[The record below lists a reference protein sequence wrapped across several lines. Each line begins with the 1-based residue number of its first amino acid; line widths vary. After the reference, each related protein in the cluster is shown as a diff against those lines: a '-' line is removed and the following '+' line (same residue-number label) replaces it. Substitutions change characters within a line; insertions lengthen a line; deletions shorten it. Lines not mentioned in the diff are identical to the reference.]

1 MNIKPEF
8 RTSPQWKKF
17 KKAIGHP
24 AAMEFFVNIG
34 CELEG
39 TTRASKQDNGFI
51 DTKDPEDFLY
61 LCGAED
67 YGIEGE
73 ALIEAFLSSGLMV
86 VEEDRFRLISWEEQ
100 NVGLFN
106 SRANGRRG
114 GRPIETEGNG
124 TELKGNVNSNQNDK
138 GNKNETIKATEPNL
152 TEHNV
157 TERNVTGGLPHA
169 NLQVTQTEPTG
180 NPDPTRTQ
188 PTGNPGLGKV
198 TEEDLREVPF

>member
-1 MNIKPEF
+1 MNITPQF
-8 RTSPQWKKF
+8 RTSKEWKKF
-17 KKAIGHP
+17 KRSIGHP
-24 AAMEFFVNIG
+24 AAMELFVNIG

-39 TTRASKQDNGFI
+39 ITRASKQDNGFI

-61 LCGAED
+61 LRGAED

-73 ALIEAFLSSGLMV
+73 DLIEAFLSSGLMI
-86 VEEDRFRLISWEEQ
+86 EEEGQFRLISWEEQ

-124 TELKGNVNSNQNDK
+124 TEY
-138 GNKNETIKATEPNL
+138 
-152 TEHNV
+152 NV